1 MNKGKY
7 EEATGVVIFEIVML
21 IFMVIFIVERAS

>member
-7 EEATGVVIFEIVML
+7 EEATGIVIFEIALL
-21 IFMVIFIVERAS
+21 IFMVIFIAEKAS

>member
-7 EEATGVVIFEIVML
+7 EEATGIAIFGIALL
-21 IFMVIFIVERAS
+21 IFMVIFIAEKAS